1 MVYEVYEVYA
11 HFFKINTNLP
21 WQLHSRSLV
30 IIVRTCKDDLMGF
43 VVEKSPLACTGMPM
57 GSGVCSLW
65 VLAAVGVLVDL
76 RSKKQIK
83 YTAIP
88 VHHLAAGQVR
98 SSLRASQE
106 RYEVRE
112 GVHLIE

>member
-1 MVYEVYEVYA
+1 MHWDA
-11 HFFKINTNLP
+11 SGI
-21 WQLHSRSLV
+21 
-30 IIVRTCKDDLMGF
+30 
-43 VVEKSPLACTGMPM
+43 
-57 GSGVCSLW
+57 GVCSLW

-83 YTAIP
+83 YTAMP
-88 VHHLAAGQVR
+88 FHHLAAGQVR

-112 GVHLIE
+112 GVHLIESKFVGTVPGSMIMEPHC